1 MVEVVKK
8 YEVIEK
14 VRQVVIRERRWNVEA
29 ISEQDAIREVK
40 EGIATRGYRGE
51 RRTIVSSEHDGW
63 TVNDQPMDY
72 RPAEAV
78 PVDDGIADIG
88 GGD

>member
-1 MVEVVKK
+1 MNK

-40 EGIATRGYRGE
+40 QGTASRGYRGQ
-51 RRTIVSSEHDGW
+51 RDVVVSSEPEDW
-63 TVNDQPMDY
+63 SVNNQPTEY

>member
-1 MVEVVKK
+1 MVAAVNK

-14 VRQVVIRERRWNVEA
+14 VRQVVIRERRWNIEA

-40 EGIATRGYRGE
+40 QGTASRGYRGQ
-51 RRTIVSSEHDGW
+51 RDTVVSSDPEDW
-63 TVNDQPMDY
+63 SVNDQLTEY

>member
-1 MVEVVKK
+1 MNK
-8 YEVIEK
+8 YEVIER

-40 EGIATRGYRGE
+40 QGTASRGYRGE
-51 RRTIVSSEHDGW
+51 RQTVVSSEPEDW
-63 TVNDQPMDY
+63 SVNNQPTEY
-72 RPAEAV
+72 HAAEAV

>member
-1 MVEVVKK
+1 MNRYEVV
-8 YEVIEK
+8 EK
-14 VRQVVIRERRWNVEA
+14 VRQIVIRERRWVVEA

-40 EGIATRGYRGE
+40 ERVVPRGYRGE
-51 RRTIVSSEHDGW
+51 RYSVLSSSHEGW
-63 TVNDQPMDY
+63 TVNNQPVEY

>member
-1 MVEVVKK
+1 MNK

-14 VRQVVIRERRWNVEA
+14 VRQVVVRERRWNVEA

-40 EGIATRGYRGE
+40 QGEATRGYRGE
-51 RRTIVSSEHDGW
+51 RQSVISSEHEGW
-63 TVNDQPMDY
+63 AVNNQPVEY